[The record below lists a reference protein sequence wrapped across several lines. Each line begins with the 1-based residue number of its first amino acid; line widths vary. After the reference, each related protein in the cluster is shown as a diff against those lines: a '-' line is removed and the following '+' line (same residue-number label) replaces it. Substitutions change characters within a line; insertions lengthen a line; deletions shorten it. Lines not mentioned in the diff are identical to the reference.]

1 MLCLH
6 LPVLMRVSAV
16 INCAQRYFDSWS
28 VHFILAP
35 TVRRHI
41 NETEATR
48 NGAQRLPIKTKWEK
62 LWQQEGKT
70 KTMPPRLTT
79 WWLDKK
85 RRSKQKERR
94 PARKAKCQ
102 KYATPPSREAIAER
116 KTKKRIT
123 AATECVNNKKANKF
137 RREQHVLQFGAKSK
151 NRRDKAARRQRY
163 KAAKANKQTHT
174 EAATNQRCGDSTRHA
189 SACVRVSVCLC
200 MCGRQNSTPVPEA
213 NAHATV
219 ADLLSA
225 QVYTREVER
234 SCHRNWKVSIDKSSI
249 FIKKI
254 KLKNI
259 YTVHL

>member
-1 MLCLH
+1 MLKQTDSNFYIVNILLLSICRVLYGSICMLCLH

-41 NETEATR
+41 NETEAIR

-94 PARKAKCQ
+94 AACKAKCQ

-116 KTKKRIT
+116 KTKK
-123 AATECVNNKKANKF
+123 A
-137 RREQHVLQFGAKSK
+137 H
-151 NRRDKAARRQRY
+151 
-163 KAAKANKQTHT
+163 H
-174 EAATNQRCGDSTRHA
+174 CGDG
-189 SACVRVSVCLC
+189 
-200 MCGRQNSTPVPEA
+200 MC
-213 NAHATV
+213 
-219 ADLLSA
+219 
-225 QVYTREVER
+225 
-234 SCHRNWKVSIDKSSI
+234 K
-249 FIKKI
+249 
-254 KLKNI
+254 
-259 YTVHL
+259 